1 MNAIAIL
8 RKRSMLFLHRQK
20 RRGRLVSEGRFF
32 SPISDIF
39 RRFGTGMPQQLL
51 NIPQIS
57 APLEHMHCKGVPQRM
72 CRHMLRDI
80 GLLPSPLYDL
90 LNRSFGYMTTG
101 LRTFKKPLNWLILF
115 DIRRY
120 HLTCQI
126 RVQGIAVLGQAQILL
141 RQFHCA
147 LKNKNKGI

>member
-1 MNAIAIL
+1 
-8 RKRSMLFLHRQK
+8 MLFLHRQK

-57 APLEHMHCKGVPQRM
+57 APLEQMRCKGVPQRM

-80 GLLPSPLYDL
+80 GLLPSPLHDL

-126 RVQGIAVLGQAQILL
+126 RV
-141 RQFHCA
+141 
-147 LKNKNKGI
+147 